1 MPTVTIMQDSA
12 GVSPQQAGL
21 ARYIAALERLTP
33 ETLPELRLVTAPH
46 VRFKDPFHDVSGR
59 GAMLAVFERMFH
71 DVQDL
76 SFSVHHSCLAA
87 DGETALLRWTL
98 SGRVRALSGRPWTVE
113 GMSEVRLDAG
123 GLVTAHIDYWD
134 AASSLYEHLPVIGW
148 VLRLIRR
155 RIAVL

>member
-1 MPTVTIMQDSA
+1 MPKVVVMQDADGA
-12 GVSPQQAGL
+12 GPQQAGL
-21 ARYIAALERLTP
+21 ARYVTVLERLTP
-33 ETLPELRLVTAPH
+33 ETLPELRAVTAPD

-59 GAMLAVFERMFH
+59 GAMLAVFERMFV

-76 SFSVHHSCLAA
+76 TFSVHHAGLAA

-98 SGRVRALSGRPWTVE
+98 SGRVRALNGRPWAVE

-134 AASSLYEHLPVIGW
+134 AASSLYERLPVIGW
-148 VLRLIRR
+148 LLRLIRR